1 MMETQEMP
9 GRSTAA
15 RGRIR
20 TLLRRWPHALAGLV
34 SAGLLFGVAEL
45 ISAFFSTSSSPL
57 VALGGAFI
65 DITPPWLKDF
75 AIATFGTNDKLALFI
90 SMGLV
95 ATLVAAAIGLLAR
108 SRFGLA
114 QGAILVL
121 AVGMAAA
128 VLSRPAT
135 GILDIVPT
143 VVGAV
148 AGIAALLYV
157 SRLAAS
163 SVQGGS
169 RKSTGEAE
177 EHDADQARKP
187 ASSSRRRFLTVS
199 IVTAVGA
206 GVMLAGGRALSGVR
220 NAAATTREALRLPR
234 PANQATPLPEGVG
247 AEVKGMPSFVTPNDS
262 FYRIDTAL
270 AVPRIDPASW
280 TLRVHG
286 MVEEE
291 FSIGFDELLGMELD
305 ETWLTLTCVSN
316 PVGGD
321 LVGNAKWLGYPL
333 RKLLER
339 ARPQQGAD
347 MVLSTSIDGFSAST
361 PLEVLTDDRQALLA
375 VGMNDEPLP
384 LEHGYPVRMV
394 VPGLYGYVSA
404 TKWVVD
410 LEVTRF
416 ADKAA
421 YWTTR
426 GWDDHGPIKLAS
438 RVDVPRPFSTV
449 SAGTVMLGGT
459 AWAQTRG
466 IKGVEIKID
475 DGEWQKVDMA
485 TEASVDTWRQWS
497 YEWKGAKEGTHSATV
512 RAIDA
517 DGTVQTEKRADPV
530 PNGASGWQRVQF
542 TVG

>member
-1 MMETQEMP
+1 M
-9 GRSTAA
+9 
-15 RGRIR
+15 
-20 TLLRRWPHALAGLV
+20 RRWPHAVAGLV
-34 SAGLLFGVAEL
+34 SAGLLFGVAGL

-57 VALGGAFI
+57 VSLGGAFI
-65 DITPPWLKDF
+65 DITPSWLKDF

-90 SMGLV
+90 SMGIV
-95 ATLVAAAIGLLAR
+95 ATLVAAGTGLLAR
-108 SRFGLA
+108 RRFGAA
-114 QGAILVL
+114 QGVILL
-121 AVGMAAA
+121 LGAGMAAA

-143 VVGAV
+143 VVGTV
-148 AGIAALLYV
+148 AGIVALNYL

-163 SVQGGS
+163 VQIGVE
-169 RKSTGEAE
+169 KTTGEPQ
-177 EHDADQARKP
+177 EHDVEQTRP
-187 ASSSRRRFLTVS
+187 SGSSSRRRFLTIS
-199 IVTAVGA
+199 LVTAVGA
-206 GVMLAGGRALSGVR
+206 GAMLAGGRALSGVR
-220 NAAATTREALRLPR
+220 NAAATTRDALRLPR
-234 PANQATPLPEGVG
+234 PASKATPLPDGVA

-361 PLEVLTDDRQALLA
+361 PIEVLTDDRQALLA

-426 GWDDHGPIKLAS
+426 GWSERGPIKLAS

-449 SAGTVMLGGT
+449 GAGTVMLGGT

-475 DGEWQKVDMA
+475 DGDWEKVEMA
-485 TEASVDTWRQWS
+485 TEASIDTWRQWS

-517 DGTVQTEKRADPV
+517 DGTVQTEDRADPV